1 MDLAYGDVE
10 VINKKDNIRLIVSR
24 SENRAK
30 KDEFNGKRGL
40 SRLQKRVNSGKLTKS
55 NINSKGY
62 NKYLKMEGEVKI
74 SIDLEKFNADALWD
88 GIKGYVI
95 NTQLDKKDVIA
106 SYKKLWF
113 IERAFRMNKTD
124 LEVRPIYHRLHNRI
138 QGHICIC
145 FTAYTIMLEL
155 ERTFKKNKSGITL
168 LQAQELTFNM
178 YQIVY
183 QFPKA
188 KPKKRRFC
196 RWIRNREN
204 YMR

>member
-106 SYKKLWF
+106 SYK
-113 IERAFRMNKTD
+113 NC
-124 LEVRPIYHRLHNRI
+124 
-138 QGHICIC
+138 G
-145 FTAYTIMLEL
+145 
-155 ERTFKKNKSGITL
+155 S
-168 LQAQELTFNM
+168 
-178 YQIVY
+178 
-183 QFPKA
+183 
-188 KPKKRRFC
+188 
-196 RWIRNREN
+196 
-204 YMR
+204 